1 MSSDHAALE
10 VPVSFEHLPL
20 VVGIDLGGTQIRT
33 AVMRGPHLLSR
44 VGMLTN
50 EQPGSENV
58 ISRMI
63 QSVHQAIDEAGVSQE
78 QITGIGIGAPGPL
91 NGKTGIV
98 FCPPNLPGWQN
109 TPLRDIFYE
118 HFQCP
123 IYLENDANVAAMG
136 EYMFGA
142 GQGSRNIAYLTIST
156 GIGGGII
163 ANGQLL
169 TGTIGT
175 GAELGHMT
183 INLQGPRCNCGNIGC
198 LESLASGTAIARRA
212 NELIALGKTG
222 SEDLVN
228 FALSKQIHETGA
240 NTPYASQSFSTKVV
254 HVDTLMVAQAA
265 ASGVPLA
272 REIITSAAEALGV
285 GLVNIIHMFN
295 PEVIILGGG
304 VTQIGEPLL
313 GPARR
318 IVEER
323 AMRVSR
329 ESVRIVM
336 AALGGDA
343 GLIGAGSL
351 VYYHKEKQTV

>member
-1 MSSDHAALE
+1 MSKDHTALE
-10 VPVSFEHLPL
+10 MPTQFTHLPL

-44 VGMLTN
+44 IGLLTA
-50 EQPGSENV
+50 EQPGPDKI

-63 QSVHQAIDEAGVSQE
+63 QAVHQAVDEAGVSLR
-78 QITGIGIGAPGPL
+78 QIMGIGIGAPGPL
-91 NGKTGIV
+91 NRKTGVLI
-98 FCPPNLPGWQN
+98 CPPNLPGWQD

-118 HFQCP
+118 HFRCP
-123 IYLENDANVAAMG
+123 VHVENDANVAALG

-142 GQGSRNIAYLTIST
+142 GQGSLDMAYLTVST

-175 GAELGHMT
+175 AAELGHMT
-183 INLQGPRCNCGNIGC
+183 IDWHGPRCPCGNIGC

-212 NELIALGKTG
+212 NEQIALGRSG
-222 SEDLVN
+222 SAALVD
-228 FALSKQIHETGA
+228 FALSQQPHEIGA
-240 NTPYASQSFSTKVV
+240 DKPSHSQRLSTAPI
-254 HVDTLMVAQAA
+254 HVDAMMVAQAA
-265 ASGVPLA
+265 ASGIPLA
-272 REIITSAAEALGV
+272 REIIESAAEALGV
-285 GLVNIIHMFN
+285 GLVNIIHIFN
-295 PEVIILGGG
+295 PELLILGGG

-329 ESVRIVM
+329 ESVRIVL
-336 AALGGDA
+336 ADLGSDA

-351 VYYHKEKQTV
+351 VYCNKEV